1 MISVVIP
8 LYNKEQSI
16 TRTLDSVLAQT
27 YTDYEVVIVNDGST
41 DHSQQVVEEWLNS
54 SIATQVAHQSINS
67 SFRLIHQPNS
77 GVSSA
82 RNRGIQE
89 AKGEYIAFLDGDD
102 LWAPTYLEELAMLIA
117 DYPNAGIYGINCCH
131 VDGSDIPKDIISKA
145 SFRGILTDWFARGG
159 AFTGSS
165 TTIRKDVFDVVGMFD
180 SRMTHGEDLDMWWRV
195 LLQYDG
201 AYCDKPLAFYRQDSE
216 NRAMHRV
223 MPLEKHIPFY
233 MDKFAD
239 ARAADAD
246 FRKFFDTQMVYR
258 LYPYLFTRQYRKQAQ
273 CLAKQLDYSQL
284 KWSMHFRMRCP
295 WLYRLYELLK
305 RG

>member
-41 DHSQQVVEEWLNS
+41 DHSQQVVEQWLNS
-54 SIATQVAHQSINS
+54 SIVTQVAHHSINS
-67 SFRLIHQPNS
+67 SFRLINQPNG
-77 GVSSA
+77 GVCSA

-102 LWAPTYLEELAMLIA
+102 LWASTYLEEVAKLIA
-117 DYPNAGIYGINCCH
+117 DYPNVGIYGIGCCH
-131 VDGSDIPKDIISKA
+131 VDGDNLSPKIHTESA
-145 SFRGILTDWFARGG
+145 FRGVLTDWFARGG

-165 TTIRKDVFDVVGMFD
+165 TIIRKDVFDVVGMFD

-195 LLQYDG
+195 LLKYDG
-201 AYCDKPLAFYRQDSE
+201 AYGDKPLAYYRQDSE

-258 LYPYLFTRQYRKQAQ
+258 LYPYLFTRKYRKQAQ
-273 CLAKQLDYSQL
+273 RLAKQLDYSQL

-295 WLYRLYELLK
+295 WLYRLYELMK